1 MGRISVGA
9 AVGSGF
15 GLIARRPL
23 SVVVWGL
30 LPLLLQVAAIAL
42 LAPIYVALFS
52 QLSAAAGGAS
62 APTFS
67 PQVLQL
73 QGAAQLLNFAQ
84 LAVSAVL
91 YCAVFRAV
99 LHPEKSSF
107 ASLRVGAEE
116 FYVGVLFFGG
126 TIALVVGLII
136 VMIPIGIVIAII
148 AVTSHGAAA
157 VFAIVLPIIV
167 LVLLVALGFVGLR
180 FAFVGPMIIEDGKFH
195 LFESWTMTRGHV
207 GSLFLIALAL
217 LGVFL
222 VLDIVMLALILA
234 LGAGAVGALGGL
246 SQAATLF
253 RQSPQ
258 VALMHIL
265 PFLAVYLVIM
275 IPVSGCVFAIATAP
289 WARAYRD
296 LLPGAAETFA

>member
-15 GLIARRPL
+15 GLIARRPV

-42 LAPIYVALFS
+42 LAPLYVAMIS
-52 QLSAAAGGAS
+52 QLSAAAAGGAAS

-73 QGAAQLLNFAQ
+73 QGSAQLLNFAQ

-116 FYVGVLFFGG
+116 FYVGVLFSAGRSRS
-126 TIALVVGLII
+126 L
-136 VMIPIGIVIAII
+136 
-148 AVTSHGAAA
+148 S
-157 VFAIVLPIIV
+157 
-167 LVLLVALGFVGLR
+167 
-180 FAFVGPMIIEDGKFH
+180 
-195 LFESWTMTRGHV
+195 
-207 GSLFLIALAL
+207 GS
-217 LGVFL
+217 
-222 VLDIVMLALILA
+222 
-234 LGAGAVGALGGL
+234 
-246 SQAATLF
+246 S
-253 RQSPQ
+253 S
-258 VALMHIL
+258 
-265 PFLAVYLVIM
+265 
-275 IPVSGCVFAIATAP
+275 
-289 WARAYRD
+289 
-296 LLPGAAETFA
+296 